1 MAEFDRRYA
10 HAGSVAG
17 TQTGVRVDEGLRA
30 YMLSVY
36 NYMTA
41 GLALTGLVAYFLF
54 TQAVTNDVALAA
66 KSASGLP
73 LALKRG
79 EFLTPLGATLY
90 MSPLKWVIMLLPL
103 AFTFFLA
110 FRIYSMSVA
119 GAQIAFW
126 LFSAAMGLS
135 LSTIF
140 LVFKMGSIAQ
150 VFFITAAT
158 FAALSIYGYTTRK
171 DLSGWGTFLFM
182 GMIGLIIA
190 SLVNVGV
197 SVYYQTTFPM
207 MQFVISAIGLLIF
220 SGFTAYDSQQIKD
233 GYYELVGDQAAMSKG
248 AVMGAL
254 NLYIDFIGIFQ
265 NLLSLMGDRD

>member
-10 HAGSVAG
+10 HVG
-17 TQTGVRVDEGLRA
+17 TPTSTQVGVQVDEGLRS

-54 TQAVTNDVALAA
+54 TQSVTGDAALAA

-90 MSPLKWVIMLLPL
+90 ASPLKWVIMLLPL
-103 AFTFFLA
+103 AFSFFLA

-126 LFSAAMGLS
+126 LFSVAMGLS

-140 LVFKMGSIAQ
+140 LVFKLGSIAQ

-158 FAALSIYGYTTRK
+158 FAALSVFGYVTKK

-182 GMIGLIIA
+182 GLIGLIIA
-190 SLVNVGV
+190 SLVNLGL
-197 SVYYQTTFPM
+197 SMYYQTTFPM

-220 SGFTAYDSQQIKD
+220 AGFTAYDTQQIKD
-233 GYYELVGDQAAMSKG
+233 GYYEFVGDTAAMSKG

-265 NLLSLMGDRD
+265 NLLNLMGDRE